1 MPTIPDHIRFSLLIS
16 MAVLTG
22 AVLVFDK
29 TLAIRLR
36 RATAAGVILLFIFQH
51 LLAVRSG
58 LATMYVG
65 GVLWLGWLGWQ
76 QRRWRV
82 VFTTT
87 VLLAALAGGCLLL
100 FPTLQNKITNT
111 RDDTDRLSSVDAANN
126 YSVTARV
133 YSYKVAWV
141 IIREHPLLGVSK
153 VKMDEA
159 MAEQYGYMYPQI
171 ARRHYLMPHNQF
183 IYNMV
188 AYGLVGLGVFLLGF
202 YYPLWLALRRR
213 NITLVL
219 LYVVVTLSFLV
230 EYTLETHIGILTGLF
245 FLLLAT
251 EPAAPTPVAGCREP
265 DAAAC

>member
-16 MAVLTG
+16 MAVLIG

-29 TLAIRLR
+29 TLSIRLR
-36 RATAAGVILLFIFQH
+36 KVIAAGVILLFIFQH

-58 LATMYVG
+58 LATMYAG
-65 GVLWLGWLGWQ
+65 GVLWLAWLGWQ
-76 QRRWRV
+76 QRRWQAV
-82 VFTTT
+82 LATAT
-87 VLLAALAGGCLLL
+87 LLAALAGGCLLL

-111 RDDTDRLSSVDAANN
+111 RDDTDRLSSVEAANN

-141 IIREHPLLGVSK
+141 IIRKHPWLGVSK
-153 VKMDEA
+153 VKMDEV
-159 MAEQYGYMYPQI
+159 MAGQYGYMYPQI

-188 AYGLVGLGVFLLGF
+188 AYGLVGVAVFLLGF
-202 YYPLWLALRRR
+202 YYPLWRGLRRR
-213 NITLVL
+213 NISLVL

-245 FLLLAT
+245 FLLLAI
-251 EPAAPTPVAGCREP
+251 EPAAPALAPGLHEP
-265 DAAAC
+265 AAQ